1 MNKRMSHD
9 NLLKLF
15 ASMSWIWG
23 ITAINLALVSVSSVA
38 LLPTTI
44 KGGYFQFIL
53 DKVTSKQLSFGI
65 IGILCVV
72 SGIIYNNCERTAAK
86 EVQAYRTKNNTQVDQ
101 YLKNQ
106 STRVKFN
113 KVKESAFNAY
123 FNQAICAG
131 SFGVMASI
139 ELTKWIMSLSF
150 DSLEGFVGH
159 VFSVTSFI
167 TPFTITTLLFTLN
180 KSLLRAAIAEV
191 IGGSDKND
199 KSNNANDIEIYNDL
213 FVAQTGFY
221 QEAAKTLKDATIFG
235 LLPYLVAPVLPYIL
249 KVSGLLKLLERL
261 LPSQLYTQL
270 VTAVGV

>member
-1 MNKRMSHD
+1 MSHD

-15 ASMSWIWG
+15 SSMSWIWG
-23 ITAINLALVSVSSVA
+23 ITAVNMALVSVLSVA
-38 LLPTTI
+38 LLPNTV

-53 DKVTSKQLSFGI
+53 DRVTSKQLSFGI

-72 SGIIYNNCERTAAK
+72 TGFIYNNCERTAAR
-86 EVQAYRTKNNTQVDQ
+86 EVQVYRTKNNTQVDQ

-113 KVKESAFNAY
+113 KVKESAFNSY

-150 DSLEGFVGH
+150 DSLEGIVGH

-167 TPFTITTLLFTLN
+167 TPFTITSLLFTLN

-199 KSNNANDIEIYNDL
+199 QSNNANDVEIYNDL
-213 FVAQTGFY
+213 FV
-221 QEAAKTLKDATIFG
+221 
-235 LLPYLVAPVLPYIL
+235 LPYIL
-249 KVSGLLKLLERL
+249 RYRVF
-261 LPSQLYTQL
+261 
-270 VTAVGV
+270 

>member
-1 MNKRMSHD
+1 VGCYYPGI
-9 NLLKLF
+9 LLDRYR
-15 ASMSWIWG
+15 
-23 ITAINLALVSVSSVA
+23 
-38 LLPTTI
+38 TI
-44 KGGYFQFIL
+44 KEEGEVRSYILQEVERGIFIVFQVFIRFV
-53 DKVTSKQLSFGI
+53 DRVTSKQLSFGI

-72 SGIIYNNCERTAAK
+72 TGFIYNNCERTAAR
-86 EVQAYRTKNNTQVDQ
+86 EVQVYRTKNNTQVDQ

-113 KVKESAFNAY
+113 KVKESAFNSY

-150 DSLEGFVGH
+150 DSLEGIVGH

-167 TPFTITTLLFTLN
+167 TPFTITSLLFTLN

-199 KSNNANDIEIYNDL
+199 QSNNANDVEIYNDL
-213 FVAQTGFY
+213 FV
-221 QEAAKTLKDATIFG
+221 
-235 LLPYLVAPVLPYIL
+235 LPYIL
-249 KVSGLLKLLERL
+249 RYRVF
-261 LPSQLYTQL
+261 
-270 VTAVGV
+270 